1 MASRRLI
8 SDSAWGEGP
17 GNRLRALT
25 QPRHSDA
32 RLSVDPVAESVLSL
46 QATAGNAAIAGA
58 LLSASPSVQ
67 RQPKKPPPHVAA
79 GQAALKQLFP
89 KEKLLEG
96 VVVKDYAELNVTLQ
110 GATSYG
116 AWTQSSTAIYVKDP
130 ARMADTPAK
139 QAMALRYVLQ
149 HEANHVRQFE
159 KTKGP
164 PKTWEAM
171 INFEIEAY
179 RNDLQWLSGP
189 GKSIVTDAKLHK
201 KLVDSATKNLGELRG
216 RVNGAK
222 KQKLEGEKREEFFVD
237 GLLDKD
243 LIPPDSTANPL
254 DLYRQP

>member
-1 MASRRLI
+1 MASRRFG
-8 SDSAWGEGP
+8 SDFAWVDGP
-17 GNRLRALT
+17 GNRLRALP
-25 QPRHSDA
+25 QPRPADA
-32 RLSVDPVAESVLSL
+32 GKSVDPVAASVLSL

-58 LLSASPSVQ
+58 IRSASPSVQ
-67 RQPKKPPPHVAA
+67 RQPKAPPAHVAA

-89 KEKLLEG
+89 KEKLLQG
-96 VVVKDYAELNVTLQ
+96 VVVKDYADLNVTLQ

-116 AWTQSSTAIYVKDP
+116 AWTQSKTEIYIKDP
-130 ARMADTPAK
+130 ASMADTPAK

-179 RNDLQWLSGP
+179 RNDLQWLAGP

-201 KLVDSATKNLGELRG
+201 KLVDGATTNLRDLRG
-216 RVNGAK
+216 LVKGAK
-222 KQKLEGEKREEFFVD
+222 KLKGDKREEFFVD

-254 DLYRQP
+254 DLYKQP